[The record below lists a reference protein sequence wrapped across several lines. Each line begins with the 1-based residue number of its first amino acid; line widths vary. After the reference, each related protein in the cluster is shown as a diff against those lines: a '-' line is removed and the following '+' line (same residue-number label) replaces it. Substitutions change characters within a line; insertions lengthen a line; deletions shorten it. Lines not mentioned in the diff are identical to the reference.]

1 MECECCENC
10 LRSRVGNTTAV
21 LKRPTHH
28 PPDHRTTEN
37 QATKLGD
44 EAQRLENRRYRTDRP
59 TELDVE
65 ESIVIM
71 KLQKRKEKDLIRCT
85 WSVATAQCVR
95 THVRTYVRKGTKLT
109 S

>member
-10 LRSRVGNTTAV
+10 S

-28 PPDHRTTEN
+28 RPDHRTTEN

-44 EAQRLENRRYRTDRP
+44 EAQRLENCRYRRDRP

-65 ESIVIM
+65 ESIVIT
-71 KLQKRKEKDLIRCT
+71 KLQKRKEKKEFDSMYLVGRYGP
-85 WSVATAQCVR
+85 VR
-95 THVRTYVRKGTKLT
+95 TGSCTYSLDDRLT
-109 S
+109 SR